1 MAWIKIL
8 EANALSPGKRE
19 VVKVGNRKIL
29 VLNHEN
35 QLYAVE
41 NNCPHLK
48 LPLKSG
54 KIQDGAIVC
63 SFHRSAF
70 DLNTGEV
77 KSWCVWPPVVG
88 PLVLSKVSQEKTLP
102 VFPLRVEDGNILIE
116 IPES

>member
-1 MAWIKIL
+1 MAWTKIL
-8 EANALSPGKRE
+8 AANTLSPGTRE
-19 VVKVGNRKIL
+19 VVKVGNRNIL

-41 NNCPHLK
+41 NTCPHLK

-54 KIQDGAIVC
+54 KIEGGAIVC

-77 KSWCVWPPVVG
+77 KTWCPWPPGVG
-88 PLVLSKVSQEKTLP
+88 KLLSMVSQQKNLP
-102 VFPLRVEDGNILIE
+102 VFPLRVEDGNILIDV
-116 IPES
+116 PE

>member
-1 MAWIKIL
+1 MAWTKIL
-8 EANALSPGKRE
+8 AENALASGAQQ
-19 VVKVGNRKIL
+19 VVKVGNKNIL
-29 VLNHEN
+29 VVNYEN

-48 LPLKSG
+48 LPLKAG

-77 KSWCVWPPVVG
+77 KTWCPWPPGVG
-88 PLVLSKVSQEKTLP
+88 KLLSMVSQEKTLP
-102 VFPLRVEDGNILIE
+102 VFPVRVEDGNILIDV
-116 IPES
+116 PEA

>member
-1 MAWIKIL
+1 MAWTKIL
-8 EANALSPGKRE
+8 EVNALSPGARE
-19 VVKVGNRKIL
+19 VVKVGNRNIL

-41 NNCPHLK
+41 NSCPHLK
-48 LPLKSG
+48 LPMKSG

-77 KSWCVWPPVVG
+77 KTWCPWPPGVG
-88 PLVLSKVSQEKTLP
+88 KLLSMVSAAKTLP
-102 VFPLRVEDGNILIE
+102 VFPLRVEDGNILIDL
-116 IPES
+116 PK

>member
-1 MAWIKIL
+1 MAWTKVL
-8 EANALSPGKRE
+8 EANTLSPGARQ
-19 VVKVGNRKIL
+19 VVKVGDRNIL

-54 KIQDGAIVC
+54 KIENGAIVC

-70 DLNTGEV
+70 DLNSGEA
-77 KSWCVWPPVVG
+77 KTWCPWPPGVG
-88 PLVLSKVSQEKTLP
+88 KLLSMVSSAKNLP
-102 VFPLRVEDGNILIE
+102 VFPVRVEDGNILIDV
-116 IPES
+116 P